1 MTHPSRPMR
10 SQIITVAIIAAAPLL
25 GLAVWAATNTLRDR
39 QRELRQ
45 HATTIAST
53 AATFLGHETPSDDGV
68 ALARTIARLE
78 LPPGSSVSV
87 RDRDG
92 RILAGQIFGNAD
104 RARSTAT
111 ATVDRLGWTVEV
123 GLPTSQTEMQLL
135 PLQVRNGALLVVLC
149 GFALFA
155 ALAFADYVA
164 RKLGPLQLA
173 ARRIADGDFSDPP
186 RTETSS
192 LELDELQDAFIT
204 MARRLREQRD
214 DLDRQVEHER
224 ALREEMQ
231 SLQRQLVRQ
240 ERLAAVGLLVSGV
253 AHELN
258 NPLQAILGGIE
269 LLEHQPAPDAEAR
282 EELGFLKTQ
291 TGRARDIIR
300 KLSRFSSPT
309 EGPPAPVDLRE
320 VVAEVVRM
328 RSAQIDAANIQLDVE
343 LGEARLVESSF
354 TEMQQVLLNFVVNA
368 EQAVQGLA
376 QGRIAIR
383 LHDQRG
389 FTALEVADN
398 GPGVSPDDEAK
409 LFQPFFTTKPV
420 GRGTGLGLS
429 VSYGIIESYGGAIG
443 YRRNEWGGA
452 TFYFEMPCITGDPVR
467 TA

>member
-1 MTHPSRPMR
+1 M
-10 SQIITVAIIAAAPLL
+10 AIIALAPLL
-25 GLAVWAATNTLRDR
+25 GLAVWAGWSTLAQR

-45 HATTIAST
+45 EAATIAST
-53 AATFLGHETPSDDGV
+53 AAAFLGQEAPPSGGV
-68 ALARTIARLE
+68 DLTRMVARLD
-78 LPPGSSVSV
+78 LPPDTSFFV

-92 RILAGQIFGNAD
+92 RVLAERVSGGAD
-104 RARSTAT
+104 RARSTAS
-111 ATVDRLGWTVEV
+111 ATVDGLGWTVDV
-123 GLPTSQTEMQLL
+123 GLATSQTEAQLL
-135 PLQVRNGALLVVLC
+135 PLQVRNGALLLVLC
-149 GFALFA
+149 GCALFA

-224 ALREEMQ
+224 AMREELQ
-231 SLQRQLVRQ
+231 SLQRQVVRQ

-269 LLEHQPAPDAEAR
+269 LLEEHPGPDAVVR
-282 EELGFLKTQ
+282 EELSFLKTQ

-300 KLSRFSSPT
+300 KLSRFSSPNT
-309 EGPPAPVDLRE
+309 APPEPVDLRE

-328 RSAQIDAANIQLDVE
+328 RSANIDAANIRLDVE

-368 EQAVQGLA
+368 EHAVHGSA

-383 LHDQRG
+383 LRDQRG

-398 GPGVSPDDEAK
+398 GPGVSPADEAK

-443 YRRNEWGGA
+443 YRRNDWGGA
-452 TFYFEMPCITGDPVR
+452 TFYFEMPCIMGDPVR